1 MTFLLGLVAG
11 LILGWVVEWV
21 IDWQFWRPEASETAE
36 NERQLRTELKQ
47 AQNELTVLKAALSE
61 QTKPVSNQLPDHLEE
76 IDGISPEYANRLRGA
91 GIANVAD
98 LADATPETL
107 RNAIGAEAWQAAD
120 TESWV
125 AQAQTHQPSKGK

>member
-21 IDWQFWRPEASETAE
+21 IDRQFWRPEANETAE
-36 NERQLRTELKQ
+36 NERKLRTELKQ
-47 AQNELTVLKAALSE
+47 AQNEISVLQEQLSE
-61 QTKPVSNQLPDHLEE
+61 QPKPVSHQLPDLLEE
-76 IDGISPEYANRLRGA
+76 VDGISPEYAHRLRSA
-91 GIANVAD
+91 GITNVSE